1 MADQL
6 ALSWDRHRLTG
17 IEISPAAAGPRILAA
32 FSVDWPE
39 QPPTA
44 TWLRETLR
52 RHGINA
58 KQVVLGLPRE
68 DAVLRLLEFNHAR
81 THHLNDSQ
89 TEASRLS
96 QRLPTR
102 ETPKQS
108 SALIT

>member
-39 QPPTA
+39 QPPTP

-52 RHGINA
+52 RVKPAN
-58 KQVVLGLPRE
+58 P
-68 DAVLRLLEFNHAR
+68 
-81 THHLNDSQ
+81 
-89 TEASRLS
+89 
-96 QRLPTR
+96 
-102 ETPKQS
+102 
-108 SALIT
+108 